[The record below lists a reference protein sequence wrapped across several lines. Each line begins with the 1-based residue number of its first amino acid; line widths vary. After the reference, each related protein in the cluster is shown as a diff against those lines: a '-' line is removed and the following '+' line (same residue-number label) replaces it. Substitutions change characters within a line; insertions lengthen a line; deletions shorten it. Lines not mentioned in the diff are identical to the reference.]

1 MIAWKSLQ
9 LLLLCAILAAWSNAQ
24 AQEVKPNGSQ
34 LQPVYSPANP
44 KGGWKV
50 KSQETRGA
58 YSVLESVVQP
68 STGPEPHRH
77 SREDEGFYILE
88 GQYEFRVGA
97 QVIKAGPGD
106 FLFAPRNVPH
116 TYKNVGT
123 AIATSDNHLAWRPRI
138 ILRRA
143 GSASEGDTAISSRIP
158 SKIQGSSGKVRARVQ
173 HGMAVL
179 AAATIRHNSLP
190 QPTLRFAVA
199 CGSGQFDL
207 VWDERE
213 RC

>member
-24 AQEVKPNGSQ
+24 AQEAKPNGNQ

-44 KGGWKV
+44 KGGWKL
-50 KSQETRGA
+50 KTQKTRGA

-77 SREDEGFYILE
+77 SREDEGFYVLE
-88 GQYEFRVGA
+88 GQYEFRVGT
-97 QVIKAGPGD
+97 QVINAGPGD

-123 AIATSDNHLAWRPRI
+123 APSRHLTI
-138 ILRRA
+138 ISPGGLESFFAERA
-143 GSASEGDTAISSRIP
+143 ALQKETPPSHPEYQQDTRLFRKSTGSSTARNGSSR
-158 SKIQGSSGKVRARVQ
+158 SGHDKA
-173 HGMAVL
+173 
-179 AAATIRHNSLP
+179 
-190 QPTLRFAVA
+190 
-199 CGSGQFDL
+199 
-207 VWDERE
+207 
-213 RC
+213 

>member
-9 LLLLCAILAAWSNAQ
+9 LLLLCAILAAWSNAE
-24 AQEVKPNGSQ
+24 AQEAKPNGSQ

-44 KGGWKV
+44 EGGWKV
-50 KSQETRGA
+50 KTQETKGA

-88 GQYEFRVGA
+88 GQYEFRVGT

-116 TYKNVGT
+116 TYKNIGT
-123 AIATSDNHLAWRPRI
+123 MPSRHLTIISPGGLEPFFAERAALQKETPPSHPEYLARYKALQEKYGLEYSTEWQFSPRPR
-138 ILRRA
+138 
-143 GSASEGDTAISSRIP
+143 
-158 SKIQGSSGKVRARVQ
+158 
-173 HGMAVL
+173 
-179 AAATIRHNSLP
+179 
-190 QPTLRFAVA
+190 
-199 CGSGQFDL
+199 
-207 VWDERE
+207 
-213 RC
+213 

>member
-9 LLLLCAILAAWSNAQ
+9 VLLLCAILAAWSNAQ
-24 AQEVKPNGSQ
+24 AQEAKPNGSQ

-77 SREDEGFYILE
+77 SREEEGFYILE
-88 GQYEFRVGA
+88 GQYEFRVGT

-106 FLFAPRNVPH
+106 FLFAPRNIPH
-116 TYKNVGT
+116 
-123 AIATSDNHLAWRPRI
+123 
-138 ILRRA
+138 
-143 GSASEGDTAISSRIP
+143 
-158 SKIQGSSGKVRARVQ
+158 
-173 HGMAVL
+173 
-179 AAATIRHNSLP
+179 
-190 QPTLRFAVA
+190 
-199 CGSGQFDL
+199 
-207 VWDERE
+207 
-213 RC
+213 

>member
-9 LLLLCAILAAWSNAQ
+9 LLLLCVILAAWSNAQ

-44 KGGWKV
+44 QGGWKV
-50 KSQETRGA
+50 KAPETRGA

-88 GQYEFRVGA
+88 GQYEFRVGT

-106 FLFAPRNVPH
+106 FLFAPRNIPH

-123 AIATSDNHLAWRPRI
+123 LEGEADFPIARP
-138 ILRRA
+138 
-143 GSASEGDTAISSRIP
+143 D
-158 SKIQGSSGKVRARVQ
+158 
-173 HGMAVL
+173 
-179 AAATIRHNSLP
+179 
-190 QPTLRFAVA
+190 F
-199 CGSGQFDL
+199 
-207 VWDERE
+207 
-213 RC
+213 

>member
-24 AQEVKPNGSQ
+24 AQEAKPNGSQ

-77 SREDEGFYILE
+77 SREEEGFYILE
-88 GQYEFRVGA
+88 GQYEFRVGT

-106 FLFAPRNVPH
+106 FLFAPRVLPH
-116 TYKNVGT
+116 KHDYASRSEAASHSPYCRPVSNKPRIEMGLIHPLLVRRT
-123 AIATSDNHLAWRPRI
+123 ATS
-138 ILRRA
+138 
-143 GSASEGDTAISSRIP
+143 
-158 SKIQGSSGKVRARVQ
+158 
-173 HGMAVL
+173 
-179 AAATIRHNSLP
+179 
-190 QPTLRFAVA
+190 F
-199 CGSGQFDL
+199 
-207 VWDERE
+207 
-213 RC
+213 

>member
-9 LLLLCAILAAWSNAQ
+9 LLLLCAPLAAWSNAQ
-24 AQEVKPNGSQ
+24 AQEAKPNGSQ

-50 KSQETRGA
+50 KTQETRGA

-77 SREDEGFYILE
+77 SREEEGFYILE
-88 GQYEFRVGA
+88 GQYEFRVGT

-123 AIATSDNHLAWRPRI
+123 TPSRHLTI
-138 ILRRA
+138 ISPGGLESFFAERA
-143 GSASEGDTAISSRIP
+143 AEGDTIISSRIP

-179 AAATIRHNSLP
+179 AAATIRHNFL
-190 QPTLRFAVA
+190 LRRRTEV
-199 CGSGQFDL
+199 GG
-207 VWDERE
+207 
-213 RC
+213 

>member
-9 LLLLCAILAAWSNAQ
+9 LLLLCALLAAWSNAQ
-24 AQEVKPNGSQ
+24 AQEAKPNGSQ

-50 KSQETRGA
+50 KTQETRGA

-77 SREDEGFYILE
+77 SREEEGFYVLE
-88 GQYEFRVGA
+88 GQYEFRVGT

-106 FLFAPRNVPH
+106 FLFAPRNVPQ

-123 AIATSDNHLAWRPRI
+123 TPSRHLTIVSPGGLESFFAER
-138 ILRRA
+138 
-143 GSASEGDTAISSRIP
+143 GSASEGDTIISSRIP

-179 AAATIRHNSLP
+179 AAAAIRHNFLLRRR
-190 QPTLRFAVA
+190 QRHTGVLDTL
-199 CGSGQFDL
+199 
-207 VWDERE
+207 
-213 RC
+213 

>member
-24 AQEVKPNGSQ
+24 AQEAKPNGSQ

-77 SREDEGFYILE
+77 NREEEGFYILE
-88 GQYEFRVGA
+88 RVSR
-97 QVIKAGPGD
+97 GD
-106 FLFAPRNVPH
+106 SG
-116 TYKNVGT
+116 Y
-123 AIATSDNHLAWRPRI
+123 
-138 ILRRA
+138 
-143 GSASEGDTAISSRIP
+143 
-158 SKIQGSSGKVRARVQ
+158 QGRAR
-173 HGMAVL
+173 
-179 AAATIRHNSLP
+179 
-190 QPTLRFAVA
+190 
-199 CGSGQFDL
+199 
-207 VWDERE
+207 
-213 RC
+213 